1 MMADSL
7 KFAEARPLTTGGTTL
22 LLAGALSMTVLIAG
36 WRSQGSPVGIALPD
50 ILCSTS
56 TSGEAERPRTIVSTL
71 HTEPLAGAPGKWV
84 TTQLVRL
91 PPRALS
97 PPHFHGGDVTAY
109 VVEGTVR
116 SEHAG
121 LPVSEYAMGQVF
133 FEPLGTTHA
142 FFENPSYDQPAVVLA
157 VTIHDKDAVLT
168 TFLK

>member
-7 KFAEARPLTTGGTTL
+7 KLVDQRPLTSGAAILLFAGTMSVF
-22 LLAGALSMTVLIAG
+22 LAVAG
-36 WRSQGSPVGIALPD
+36 WRAQGIGLPD

-56 TSGEAERPRTIVSTL
+56 TPSEAVRPRTIVSTL
-71 HTEPLAGAPGKWV
+71 RTEPLAGAPGKWV

-97 PPHFHGGDVTAY
+97 APHFHGGDVTAY
-109 VVEGTVR
+109 VLEGIVR

-121 LPVSEYAMGQVF
+121 LPVADYAAGQVF
-133 FEPLGTTHA
+133 FEPLGTTHQ
-142 FFENPSYDQPAVVLA
+142 FFENPSFDQAAAVLA
-157 VTIHDKDAVLT
+157 VTIHDEGAVLT

>member
-1 MMADSL
+1 MMANSL
-7 KFAEARPLTTGGTTL
+7 KLVDTRPLTSGAAILLFAGTMSAF
-22 LLAGALSMTVLIAG
+22 LAIAG
-36 WRSQGSPVGIALPD
+36 WRSSGIALPD

-56 TSGEAERPRTIVSTL
+56 AQDEAARPRTVVSTL
-71 HTEPLAGAPGKWV
+71 RSEPLAGAPGKWV

-109 VVEGTVR
+109 VLEGTVR

-121 LPVSEYAMGQVF
+121 LPVAAYAVGQVF

-142 FFENPSYDQPAVVLA
+142 FFENPSYDQPAAVLA
-157 VTIHDKDAVLT
+157 VTIHDEGAVLT
-168 TFLK
+168 TLLK